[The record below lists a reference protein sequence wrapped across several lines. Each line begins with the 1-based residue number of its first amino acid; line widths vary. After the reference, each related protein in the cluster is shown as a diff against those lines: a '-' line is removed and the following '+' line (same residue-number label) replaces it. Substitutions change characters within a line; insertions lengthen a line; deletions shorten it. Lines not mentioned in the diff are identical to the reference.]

1 MQDIGKLEDEWTM
14 AKFAARYE
22 SEVPEDWPRCESC
35 NEPLDD
41 SEMQHT
47 GDNKLCNNCGTVCG
61 CCDEKAW
68 KEDIEEGKPH
78 HKDIE
83 SICTQ
88 CVEDVFPED
97 ISPFHGSPATK
108 RYEIYVTHKEV
119 TTSCLIIEASSPEQ
133 ATEIAQAW
141 PCEQVQDLAITQVYN
156 GCVVESD
163 ETIVTDPKEVGENK

>member
-14 AKFAARYE
+14 ARFAARYE
-22 SEVPEDWPRCESC
+22 SEVPEDWPRCEDCS
-35 NEPLDD
+35 EPLGDEENGH
-41 SEMQHT
+41 S
-47 GDNKLCNNCGTVCG
+47 GDNLLCDSCGKVCDS
-61 CCDEKAW
+61 CDEKFSND
-68 KEDIEEGKPH
+68 DIEDGTSL
-78 HKDIE
+78 HKD
-83 SICTQ
+83 
-88 CVEDVFPED
+88 VHN
-97 ISPFHGSPATK
+97 ISPVTK